1 MALFKPFMMR
11 ERLTDLS
18 CQTLEDLGIKGLL
31 LDVDN
36 TLSRHFDDT
45 PFDGIR
51 EFVEKMKKKG
61 IKLLILSNSPKERVE
76 PFAKS
81 LLLEF
86 EYNAKKPLCIGAKR
100 AVERMNLKKDE
111 VMLCGDQLFTDM
123 LCGNLYGIKT
133 LLVTPAHMEDKT
145 GFKIKRFFERP
156 FVSKYRKNK
165 EKDIL

>member
-1 MALFKPFMMR
+1 
-11 ERLTDLS
+11 
-18 CQTLEDLGIKGLL
+18 
-31 LDVDN
+31 
-36 TLSRHFDDT
+36 
-45 PFDGIR
+45 
-51 EFVEKMKKKG
+51 
-61 IKLLILSNSPKERVE
+61 
-76 PFAKS
+76 
-81 LLLEF
+81 
-86 EYNAKKPLCIGAKR
+86 
-100 AVERMNLKKDE
+100 MNLKKDE

>member
-61 IKLLILSNSPKERVE
+61 MIT
-76 PFAKS
+76 AH
-81 LLLEF
+81 
-86 EYNAKKPLCIGAKR
+86 
-100 AVERMNLKKDE
+100 AV
-111 VMLCGDQLFTDM
+111 
-123 LCGNLYGIKT
+123 
-133 LLVTPAHMEDKT
+133 
-145 GFKIKRFFERP
+145 
-156 FVSKYRKNK
+156 
-165 EKDIL
+165 